1 LPDRYL
7 DLGLIAIYLIIV
19 TAFGARFRHRQKSL
33 KDYFLGGRE
42 APWWAISLSIV
53 ATETSTLTIVGT
65 PALAFSGNMGFL
77 QVVLGYLVARVFI
90 SILFI
95 PQYFRG
101 EMFTAY
107 ELIRRRFGERVRRFA
122 ACTFLVTR
130 SLAEGVRVFA
140 IALVISVVLGTDE
153 TASIVIITLFT
164 LFYTLQ
170 GGMSAVIWTDVIQL
184 GVYAFGAILS
194 FVLIL
199 DQIPGGWSEVA
210 AVAAGEGKF
219 QIFDFSFEP
228 SAAFFSRT
236 YTFWAG
242 LLGGCFL
249 VTATHGTDQLMV
261 QRLLSARNERDS
273 RLALFSSWIVVFLQ
287 FTLFL
292 LIGVTLYV
300 FYKQSGL
307 PPPEPLDRL
316 YPSFVWNHLPPIA
329 AGLVVA
335 AILAAAMSTMS
346 STLNSLASSTV
357 MDLYLPLFGRADLA
371 EADYLKLSRWVTLFW
386 GVVLIAI
393 ALLARHWGPVLEAGL
408 AIASVPLGALLG
420 VFALGVLT
428 ERVKQNAAIGA
439 MTGGFAMISYVTFGT
454 QIAWTWYVVI
464 GATTTFA
471 VGWLLSWIPA
481 VNSR

>member
-65 PALAFSGNMGFL
+65 PALAFGGNMGFL

-107 ELIRRRFGERVRRFA
+107 ELMRRRFGERVRRFA

-164 LFYTLQ
+164 VFYTLQ

-199 DQIPGGWSEVA
+199 DQIPGGWSQVA
-210 AVAAGEGKF
+210 AVAAGDGKF

-261 QRLLSARNERDS
+261 QRLLSARTERDS

-300 FYKQSGL
+300 FYRQSGL

-357 MDLYLPLFGRADLA
+357 MDLYVPLFGRADLA
-371 EADYLKLSRWVTLFW
+371 EADYLKLSRRVTLFW
-386 GVVLIAI
+386 GIVLIAI
-393 ALLARHWGPVLEAGL
+393 AVLARHWGPVLEAGL

-428 ERVKQNAAIGA
+428 ERVKENAAIGA
-439 MTGGFAMISYVTFGT
+439 MIGGFAMISYVTFGT

-471 VGWLLSWIPA
+471 VGWLLSWMPA
-481 VNSR
+481 VSSR

>member
-1 LPDRYL
+1 MPDRYL

-19 TAFGARFRHRQKSL
+19 AAFGARFRHRQKSL

-107 ELIRRRFGERVRRFA
+107 ELMRRRFGERVRRFA

-273 RLALFSSWIVVFLQ
+273 RLALFSSWVVVFLQ

-300 FYKQSGL
+300 FYQQSGL

-316 YPSFVWNHLPPIA
+316 YPSYVWNHLPPIA

-346 STLNSLASSTV
+346 STLNSLASATV

-439 MTGGFAMISYVTFGT
+439 MAGGFAMISYVTFGT